1 MDNNVAHFLQG
12 IFRDALSLNFVYLL
26 PPYTDL
32 SSVDIHLRHGL
43 QSTETLYNAFFE
55 RFQSVEYGYFYVLR
69 DRFFLN
75 YIVVRLYENRGGIVS
90 IGPYLETKVDDELIN
105 RIASLNGLD
114 YSSAET
120 IRAYLQQFP
129 TFSNKLKLIS
139 TLMDVLQFVNPPTV
153 NFEER
158 NICLYD
164 DTQESALYRPSD
176 DFQTYVKTVETRYA
190 IEEELIS
197 NVAEGNL
204 TKALAT
210 SRRFMALPL
219 EQALPDSLTDHKIL
233 LYSVNNLLRKAAQRG
248 EVHPIYLHELSTKYR
263 KRIDNLNSMQEVQRC
278 HEAMLHDYC
287 QLVKEKSRI
296 RFSPLV
302 RNALNIIDLNV
313 SEPITL
319 SILSEQMNVNASYL
333 SKVFSAEVGMPI
345 TEYVNTRKV
354 QTAAKMLDT
363 TSMQIQE
370 VASYVGIN
378 DLNYFSKMFKKY
390 TGSTPSKYRKVKS

>member
-1 MDNNVAHFLQG
+1 MDILHF
-12 IFRDALSLNFVYLL
+12 I
-26 PPYTDL
+26 
-32 SSVDIHLRHGL
+32 
-43 QSTETLYNAFFE
+43 
-55 RFQSVEYGYFYVLR
+55 
-69 DRFFLN
+69 
-75 YIVVRLYENRGGIVS
+75 
-90 IGPYLETKVDDELIN
+90 
-105 RIASLNGLD
+105 
-114 YSSAET
+114 
-120 IRAYLQQFP
+120 
-129 TFSNKLKLIS
+129 
-139 TLMDVLQFVNPPTV
+139 NPPTV
-153 NFEER
+153 NFEEKSIR
-158 NICLYD
+158 LYED
-164 DTQESALYRPSD
+164 EQEATDYRPID
-176 DFQTYVKTVETRYA
+176 DFQTYVKTVETRYN
-190 IEEELIS
+190 IEEELMG

-219 EQALPDSLTDHKIL
+219 EQAVPDSLTDHKIL
-233 LYSVNNLLRKAAQRG
+233 LHTVNFLLRKSAQRG
-248 EVHPIYLHELSTKYR
+248 EVHPVYLHELSTEYR

-278 HEAMLHDYC
+278 HEALLRDYC